1 MSYIKINTKTLEV
14 DLVPKKP
21 IRGVFIPAKLKR
33 RGSTYR
39 SRLQYLLYFKVLYP
53 LVEECDR
60 KKGLKVNY
68 CLHEPDPWL
77 QALGALMI
85 EGIIQ
90 GAAWDMIKA
99 ACQAAL
105 RKLQNENLAPEHT
118 KNHKSKTTLGFSWT
132 EFSEDGK
139 PLREFFLGV
148 KREIESLTETEQRAI
163 TRKSKKPL
171 RKATKVKKQSRF
183 ERSDG
188 ELGGQGK
195 V

>member
-1 MSYIKINTKTLEV
+1 MNYIKINTKTLEI

-21 IRGVFIPAKLKR
+21 IRGVFIPAKQKR
-33 RGSTYR
+33 RGSAYR

-53 LVEECDR
+53 LVEERDR
-60 KKGLKVNY
+60 KKGLKVKY

-90 GAAWDMIKA
+90 GAAWDVIKA

-105 RKLQNENLAPEHT
+105 RKLQNENLAPEPT
-118 KNHKSKTTLGFSWT
+118 KNQKSKTTLGFSWT

-148 KREIESLTETEQRAI
+148 KREIESLTKTEQ
-163 TRKSKKPL
+163 
-171 RKATKVKKQSRF
+171 
-183 ERSDG
+183 
-188 ELGGQGK
+188 
-195 V
+195 